1 LKYQNV
7 LFTHSSIKKLQE
19 RLLKWKKK
27 LIIFHTI

>member
-19 RLLKWKKK
+19 RLLKWKK
-27 LIIFHTI
+27 